1 MSANPHPPAWRQD
14 FPTDWPQAHY
24 VARRDF
30 TRFLLLTSLPFAAAQ
45 LWIGLSNWLR
55 RAGGRPPA
63 KAVARLDEVPVGGT
77 VTFRYP
83 GDEPCLLV
91 RPDEK
96 TVAAFG
102 QKCTHLGCAVVPEGG
117 RLCCPCHKGY
127 FDLSSGRPLAG
138 PPRRPLP
145 RVTLEEHDGTLY
157 AVGTEVSSV

>member
-1 MSANPHPPAWRQD
+1 MSANDRPPAWRQD

-55 RAGGRPPA
+55 RASGKPPA
-63 KAVARLDEVPVGGT
+63 RAVARLDEVPVGGAVAFT
-77 VTFRYP
+77 YP

-91 RPDEK
+91 RPDET
-96 TVAAFG
+96 TVAAFS

-127 FDLSSGRPLAG
+127 FDLATGRPLAV

-145 RVTLEEHDGTLY
+145 RVTLEERDGVLY
-157 AVGTEVSSV
+157 AVGTEVSNV

>member
-1 MSANPHPPAWRQD
+1 MSASELPPAWRQD

-45 LWIGLSNWLR
+45 LWIGLANWLR
-55 RAGGRPPA
+55 RATGKQPV
-63 KAVARLDEVPVGGT
+63 KAVARLDEVPVGGA
-77 VTFRYP
+77 VAFRYP

-102 QKCTHLGCAVVPEGG
+102 QKCTHLGCAVVPEAG

-127 FDLSSGRPLAG
+127 FDLATGRPLAG

-145 RVTLEEHDGTLY
+145 RVTLEERDGVLY
-157 AVGTEVSSV
+157 AVGTEVSPV